1 MIITDQSKENSQTL
15 DISQFGPITLVVIQ
29 PTSFCNLDCDYC
41 YLPDRALKNQ
51 LSLELI
57 DPIFKQIFTSPF
69 ATEHFTI
76 CWHAG
81 EPLTTPIAWYR
92 EAFELIEQANQKYN
106 QRQVCFDLSFQ
117 TNAILIN
124 QDWCD
129 LFKEYPIHVGVSI
142 DGPAFIHDAHR
153 KTRTGL
159 GSHAAA
165 MRGVEYLQKNDIC
178 TSVIA
183 VLTDDSL
190 DYPDEIFNFFKDTGL
205 TNVGFNMEETEGVHA
220 QSSLDK
226 ADNLKRYRAFI
237 QRFWELTAASQGQ
250 FQVREFESLCSML
263 YTEDR
268 LKNTDMNKPF
278 VIISI
283 DNQGNFT
290 TFDPEL
296 LSVKTEK
303 YGDFVFGNVL
313 RDSFESICYTEKFK
327 TIYQDIQAGVNLCQ
341 TTCDYFGLCGGG
353 AGSNKYWEN
362 GTFNCAETLA
372 CRYRIKEISDVVI
385 ESFERSLGLE

>member
-69 ATEHFTI
+69 AIENFTI

-81 EPLTTPIAWYR
+81 EPLATPISWYR

-250 FQVREFESLCSML
+250 FQVREFESLCSMI

-313 RDSFESICYTEKFK
+313 RDSFESVCYTEKFK

>member
-1 MIITDQSKENSQTL
+1 
-15 DISQFGPITLVVIQ
+15 
-29 PTSFCNLDCDYC
+29 
-41 YLPDRALKNQ
+41 
-51 LSLELI
+51 
-57 DPIFKQIFTSPF
+57 
-69 ATEHFTI
+69 
-76 CWHAG
+76 
-81 EPLTTPIAWYR
+81 
-92 EAFELIEQANQKYN
+92 
-106 QRQVCFDLSFQ
+106 
-117 TNAILIN
+117 
-124 QDWCD
+124 
-129 LFKEYPIHVGVSI
+129 
-142 DGPAFIHDAHR
+142 
-153 KTRTGL
+153 
-159 GSHAAA
+159 

-250 FQVREFESLCSML
+250 FQVREFESLCSMI

-313 RDSFESICYTEKFK
+313 RDSFESVCYTEKFK